1 MKWYCQANVPY
12 LTLVTLVLF
21 AQGDILEDIV
31 LIENLEG
38 TKRTATDIAEKVQ
51 MAQAT
56 SAKIGKAR
64 EIYRS
69 VAARGALVYFL
80 VDALAALDRVYHY
93 TMATFVSIL
102 SKGDVVFI
110 Y

>member
-1 MKWYCQANVPY
+1 M
-12 LTLVTLVLF
+12 TLVF
-21 AQGDILEDIV
+21 IPQGDILEDTL

-51 MAQAT
+51 MAQIT
-56 SAKIGKAR
+56 GAKIGKAR
-64 EIYRS
+64 ESYRS

-102 SKGDVVFI
+102 LKGNVGSI
-110 Y
+110 C